1 MSVNQ
6 DMRVGVVIP
15 SYNEGNDLI
24 ETLRS
29 VLNQSCPFIEVI
41 VVDDSSDGTDRLV
54 TETFGER
61 VRLIHRD
68 SPQGRCS
75 ARNIGVRLSTAEIV
89 IILNADVCLPFNF
102 CERIQAKYR
111 EENCDAL
118 GVETIITNVDHPYP
132 RYLQALHS
140 GYPKE
145 KLGWTEGFSVR
156 RSAFLK
162 TKGFPDGFPVP
173 ILAGEDGE
181 FVFDLLRTGAK
192 LAFDLDL
199 KVTTVMPQDARTIE
213 RQNRDRASLRTWHFI
228 YEQPLWKL
236 LLRSI
241 AKQILRVLT
250 LITVLPFIWR
260 VVQRW
265 SYFNH
270 GWGDLLQYA
279 RYELYIEWLKTDQEW
294 SDLVSLAKLHRQNH
308 WTFSDIF
315 FKPPSQLTTARSQS
329 C

>member
-1 MSVNQ
+1 MSVTQ

-41 VVDDSSDGTDRLV
+41 VVDDSSDGTDQLV

-75 ARNIGVRLSTAEIV
+75 ARNMGVRLSTAEIV

-192 LAFDLDL
+192 LAFD
-199 KVTTVMPQDARTIE
+199 
-213 RQNRDRASLRTWHFI
+213 FI

-260 VVQRW
+260 VVRRW

-294 SDLVSLAKLHRQNH
+294 SDLVSLSKLHRQNH
-308 WTFSDIF
+308 WTLSDIF
-315 FKPPSQLTTARSQS
+315 LKPPSQLTTARSQS